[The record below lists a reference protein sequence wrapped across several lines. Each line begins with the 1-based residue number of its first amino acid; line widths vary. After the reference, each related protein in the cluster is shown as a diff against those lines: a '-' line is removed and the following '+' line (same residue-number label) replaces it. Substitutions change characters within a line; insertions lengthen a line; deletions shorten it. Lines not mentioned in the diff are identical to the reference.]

1 MVDPTAMAWSMEDW
15 QWDPFTLK
23 AMPAEKASGK
33 PQRTGAPAPELA
45 PSLDLSSVSTQL
57 VEEAHQAA
65 GKGKGRP
72 QCQVEGCSGD
82 LTALKEYHQRYK
94 ICEYHLKARSAPPH
108 APPGRPAR
116 GAATAAQPGF
126 SPLLTGGWARR
137 AGEQHRVRRAPA
149 ALLPAVRALP

>member
-1 MVDPTAMAWSMEDW
+1 MVDPNAMAWSVEDW

-23 AMPAEKASGK
+23 AMPTEKASGK
-33 PQRTGAPAPELA
+33 PQCTGTPAPELA

-57 VEEAHQAA
+57 VEEAHQAT

-94 ICEYHLKARSAPPH
+94 ICEYHLKARSTPTQAPPWRAH
-108 APPGRPAR
+108 ARR
-116 GAATAAQPGF
+116 CHSSATRVLL
-126 SPLLTGGWARR
+126 LLTGRPCAARR
-137 AGEQHRVRRAPA
+137 
-149 ALLPAVRALP
+149 